1 MFTKF
6 HSVSFIASTV
16 TGLEV
21 EQNELHINTTGESF
35 TVRFKTKEEALSG
48 LEELTEILNGKK
60 KEEPKDESAWDIKDT
75 LKFGIDRFNETFGNI
90 KSAATDKVQ
99 EAVISQILGTTG
111 KAVSDIMD
119 RKDELM
125 SRAAVLLSTLE
136 AALDNTTEEK
146 PMATRNKPVDE
157 STEKTSCFKDV
168 VTRATS
174 ILDTDGIFTSLST
187 DSGAITRDTKKIT
200 TEQFKEIFATE
211 SEPLIGDMSER
222 QLREFIGEF
231 VDNALAND
239 RVQQLFQNIKDNF
252 GTNEAEEV
260 IEGYKK
266 LILTIA
272 LQNTEMTLSDVISRY
287 FS

>member
-136 AALDNTTEEK
+136 TALDNTTEEK

-200 TEQFKEIFATE
+200 TEQFKEIFGTE

-252 GTNEAEEV
+252 GTNEAEEA